1 MFKQKQEKSYNTAR
15 SYIQNKESVREVYL
29 TTAVHDILNQSKR
42 DNRELMDK
50 LSNCSNS
57 PTPRNQTQSLQNS
70 NKKVRFED
78 MSHNSGVDSLVL
90 SSYLRRSQIK
100 SQAKLDHAR
109 AKQHQLKMR
118 ECRHKPDLTKTSRFN
133 MKISKSMVD
142 LRRERSIQKYLDKSD
157 KEKQE
162 ILKQMSMKDDGCT
175 FRPRIN
181 QKSKYLDR
189 NLSALFTPPD
199 SKNRKVQKLFQL

>member
-50 LSNCSNS
+50 LSNCSQS

-70 NKKVRFED
+70 NKKVRFDD
-78 MSHNSGVDSLVL
+78 MLQNSSVDGLML
-90 SSYLRRSQIK
+90 SSYLRKSQIK

-109 AKQHQLKMR
+109 AKQHEIKMR
-118 ECRHKPDLTKTSRFN
+118 ECRHNPDLSKTSRYN

-142 LRRERSIQKYLDKSD
+142 LRRERSIQKYLEKSD

-162 ILKQMSMKDDGCT
+162 FLKQRSMKDDGYT
-175 FRPRIN
+175 FRPKIN
-181 QKSKYLDR
+181 PKSKCLNR
-189 NLSALFTPPD
+189 NLSALFKPSDCKQTEGQ
-199 SKNRKVQKLFQL
+199 RLFHL